1 MTLSVVGSLADI
13 KEGVAVSACLLSGLF
28 NGHVLHLHVF
38 FRSLDLLGN
47 LYLVSISFG
56 PCLVAAL
63 QGVYLAHII
72 SQCRQHVGGSLG
84 IGFSRIADD
93 HQVVV
98 VLVHD
103 GLHSC
108 HTGLEVASLGCVHVH
123 AYGAGNAG
131 GLMILCL
138 ADIQEGITV
147 LS

>member
-1 MTLSVVGSLADI
+1 MIFLPGTKSWLESSKDWVPALTYHLIMAYFRVF
-13 KEGVAVSACLLSGLF
+13 VNTVSACLF
-28 NGHVLHLHVF
+28 
-38 FRSLDLLGN
+38 LDLVRIGLAP
-47 LYLVSISFG
+47 F
-56 PCLVAAL
+56 CKAAL

-72 SQCRQHVGGSLG
+72 SQCRQHIGGSLS

-108 HTGLEVASLGCVHVH
+108 HTGLEVTALGCVHVL

-138 ADIQEGITV
+138 ADIQEGLTV

>member
-1 MTLSVVGSLADI
+1 MALSVVGSLADV
-13 KEGVAVSACLLSGLF
+13 KEGVAVSAGLLSGLF

-47 LYLVSISFG
+47 LYLVRIRFD
-56 PCLVAAL
+56 PRLIAAL

-84 IGFSRIADD
+84 IGFSGIAND

-98 VLVHD
+98 VLVCD
-103 GLHSC
+103 GLHGC
-108 HTGLEVASLGCVHVH
+108 HTGLEVAALGCVHVH
-123 AYGAGNAG
+123 AYGTGNTG

-138 ADIQEGITV
+138 TDIQEGIAV